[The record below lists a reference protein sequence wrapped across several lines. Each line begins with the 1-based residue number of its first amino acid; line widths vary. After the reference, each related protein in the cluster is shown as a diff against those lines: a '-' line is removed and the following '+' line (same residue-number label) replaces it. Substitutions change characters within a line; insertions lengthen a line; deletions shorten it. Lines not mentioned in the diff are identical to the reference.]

1 MCVVR
6 FKNYVEN
13 HQCWFDQPRIMR
25 TTTYLVWYLTLSHS
39 KWYWT
44 HSHCSNMCVVILK
57 VIITLLTWKVLS
69 FCWCDDMRN
78 YCWFV
83 SQEMRFTDGS
93 EIPHRWTHFRVIN
106 QYIAGR
112 TEPVV
117 SNIHLVFLS
126 KISTQQENKQRNI
139 CVFFSCMIM
148 I

>member
-1 MCVVR
+1 
-6 FKNYVEN
+6 
-13 HQCWFDQPRIMR
+13 MR
-25 TTTYLVWYLTLSHS
+25 MTTLISHVIPDAQS
-39 KWYWT
+39 FQ
-44 HSHCSNMCVVILK
+44 VILD
-57 VIITLLTWKVLS
+57 S
-69 FCWCDDMRN
+69 FPLQQYVCSHPQSDNNPPHVKSAFILFSDDMRN

-93 EIPHRWTHFRVIN
+93 KIPHRWTHSQVIN
-106 QYIAGR
+106 QYIASR